1 MPFSV
6 HPLQYLFFVDLF
18 NDGYCDQCEVIRHC
32 SLIGIDLI
40 ITDVEYLSL
49 CFYYFM
55 PYEYSLPLETDFF
68 KLGPVLECFLLTYP
82 RTFLKVRCHLQPCL
96 TCDY

>member
-18 NDGYCDQCEVIRHC
+18 DNGHCDQCKVIPHC

-40 ITDVEYLSL
+40 ITGVEYLSM
-49 CFYYFM
+49 CFNYFT
-55 PYEYSLPLETDFF
+55 PCEYNLPLES
-68 KLGPVLECFLLTYP
+68 G
-82 RTFLKVRCHLQPCL
+82 FLKLALFGILLQ
-96 TCDY
+96 